1 MIYHFTLPYRKMVSE
16 SKRLVVYS
24 KQVSINYRMQRL
36 KNLTI
41 SQVFYNFCTSFLKS
55 FLQEHFFES
64 H

>member
-1 MIYHFTLPYRKMVSE
+1 MSE
-16 SKRLVVYS
+16 FKSLVVYS
-24 KQVSINYRMQRL
+24 RQVSKFQDAEI

-41 SQVFYNFCTSFLKS
+41 SQAFYNFCTSFLKS